1 MGPLTVEPERQGE
14 ESDNEEAV
22 AARAKKAY
30 EKEMTHRIFN
40 EGRYHIIPSYF
51 RTLMYL
57 KKQKREFA
65 VVFRTFG

>member
-1 MGPLTVEPERQGE
+1 MGPLKIESEKKDE
-14 ESDNEEAV
+14 DSDNEEV
-22 AARAKKAY
+22 IAARAKKEY

-40 EGRYHIIPSYF
+40 EGRYHIIPSFF

-57 KKQKREFA
+57 KKQKKEFA